1 MYADRA
7 AFELA
12 FGAAEAADLE
22 GSSFGRLDKAIAEAS
37 AQADSFLAAR
47 YATPVPFAGLA
58 LQQATLDLARFRLWD
73 SRSPEEVRNRQ
84 QDALKWLRDVATGKA
99 QLLDAVGLPVPV
111 NTAATCVIAATVRPM
126 TYGVGFEVRYGVT
139 E

>member
-1 MYADRA
+1 LVAWTRLLPKPA
-7 AFELA
+7 PKRIAF
-12 FGAAEAADLE
+12 
-22 GSSFGRLDKAIAEAS
+22 
-37 AQADSFLAAR
+37 
-47 YATPVPFAGLA
+47 VPFAGLA

-126 TYGVGFEVRYGVT
+126 TYGVGFELRYGGNL
-139 E
+139 

>member
-22 GSSFGRLDKAIAEAS
+22 GSAFGRLDKAIAEAS

-47 YATPVPFAGLA
+47 YATPVAFAGLA

-99 QLLDAVGLPVPV
+99 QLLDAVGLPVPI
-111 NTAATCVIAATVRPM
+111 NTAATCVIAASVRPM
-126 TYGVGFEVRYGVT
+126 TYGVGFELRYGG
-139 E
+139 EL